1 MTYSR
6 RVVEE
11 AERVAG
17 DAVRDVL
24 SAPRIERGVVVQ
36 AVAGA
41 GKTGFIVDVVGTARE
56 RGLRQIVCTP
66 TNLQAFELVGRI
78 ARRYPHEQVTFVPA
92 SGVALPGLIGA
103 LPNVRECQRAAN
115 AQGANLIIGTFD
127 KIGDAFGR
135 GDLTPVDMLLA
146 DESFQADSARYYG
159 VGGVAP
165 THLLV
170 GDPGQIS
177 PFSTMDE
184 DDRWRGLAEDPL
196 QTAVG
201 VLRRNH
207 PDTPVYRLP
216 ITRRLDPRAVPVARA
231 FYPGHPFD
239 AAVLP
244 DARQLRLLPTVAQ
257 DARTQLLDRSLDLA
271 AHEGWAHIEL
281 PDAPV
286 LTADPETIELIVD
299 LLSRLAQRAPHV
311 RCEQTPKLTAI
322 SAGRIAVGVSH
333 NDQSDQ
339 LRVALDA
346 AGLCDVVVS
355 TANKL
360 QGLEFDVVVAW
371 HPLAGLPDD
380 PNGFHLDPGRLCVLL
395 TRHRHAC
402 VVLGRTGDRAFLDGI
417 PPSTPAYLGWDADP
431 VLDGWDVHQSV
442 FDALEPYRLVT

>member
-1 MTYSR
+1 MTYNR
-6 RVVEE
+6 RVLEE
-11 AERVAG
+11 TQHVTGE
-17 DAVRDVL
+17 AVRDVL
-24 SAPRIERGVVVQ
+24 SAPGTERGVVVQ

-41 GKTGFIVDVVGTARE
+41 GKTGFVVDVVGGARE
-56 RGLRQIVCTP
+56 QGLRLIVCTP

-78 ARRYPHEQVTFVPA
+78 ARRYPHEPVTFVPA
-92 SGVALPGLIGA
+92 SNVVLPSPIA
-103 LPNVRECQRAAN
+103 NLPNVLAPRRAAN
-115 AQGANLIIGTFD
+115 AHGDNLIVGTFD

-135 GDLTPVDMLLA
+135 GDLTPVDVPLA

-159 VGGVAP
+159 VGGAAP

-201 VLRRNH
+201 ILRRNH

-231 FYPGHPFD
+231 FYPGHAFD

-244 DARQLRLLPTVAQ
+244 DVRQLRLLPAVAQ
-257 DARTQLLDRSLDLA
+257 DARTRLLDRSLDLA
-271 AHEGWAHIEL
+271 AREGWAHIEL

-286 LTADPETIELIVD
+286 LTADPETVGLVVD
-299 LLSRLAQRAPHV
+299 LLSRLAERAPQV
-311 RCEQTPKLTAI
+311 RCERTPAPASL
-322 SAGRIAVGVSH
+322 SASRIAVGVSH

-339 LRVALDA
+339 LRVALAA
-346 AGLCDVVVS
+346 AGLRDVVVS

-380 PNGFHLDPGRLCVLL
+380 PDGFHLDPGRLCVLL

-402 VVLGRTGDRAFLDGI
+402 VVLGRAGDRAFLDGI
-417 PPSTPAYLGWDADP
+417 PPATPAYLGWDPDP
-431 VLDGWDVHQSV
+431 VLDGWDVHQRV
-442 FDALEPYRLVT
+442 FDVLEPYRLVA